1 MAIVTPTDRP
11 KSVRNRC
18 VIEDFDGVFVL
29 SRCFFNFSVGV
40 GAFVLGLS
48 QISSFLA
55 RRDHRVGTKRR
66 YYDSV
71 QLDTTI
77 LLWGFIME
85 HDTR

>member
-1 MAIVTPTDRP
+1 MQ
-11 KSVRNRC
+11 K
-18 VIEDFDGVFVL
+18 
-29 SRCFFNFSVGV
+29 FFTFYASPNDIMPFKT
-40 GAFVLGLS
+40 
-48 QISSFLA
+48 
-55 RRDHRVGTKRR
+55 HHVGTKRR